1 MGGSVMNTEYCNSM
15 FITALSEKE
24 CSVVR
29 GGAGDWDK
37 EIAGYV
43 GMGLGYGIKKLWRA
57 FKFMSANLY
66 ELQKRE
72 QIIK

>member
-1 MGGSVMNTEYCNSM
+1 
-15 FITALSEKE
+15 
-24 CSVVR
+24 
-29 GGAGDWDK
+29 
-37 EIAGYV
+37 
-43 GMGLGYGIKKLWRA
+43 MGLGYGIKKLWRA